1 MMYLAQNWHNVL
13 TEMPPIKS
21 LLLSALIRD
30 EARRLGF
37 FKVGFAPA
45 TVLPTA
51 DKFMSCLAQG
61 LHGEMAYI
69 ERQAAKREDPR
80 LVFPSARSILVAAM
94 NYCTGDTLSD
104 DPLKG
109 RISRYAWGDDYHAT
123 VMARLKRL
131 LEFIRSRESSAEGL
145 CYVDTGP
152 VMEKVW
158 GTQTAIGWM
167 GKHTNL
173 IARDQG
179 SWFFLGTIL
188 LNLELE
194 YDCKEK
200 DFCGKC
206 TRCIHACPTGA
217 IAAPYVLDSRC
228 CISYLTIELR
238 GPIPRHLR
246 SLIGNRIYGCDDCQ
260 EVCPW
265 NRFAVKTSEREFY
278 PRDGNFMP
286 ELRQLISMSHEQFRY
301 QFNNSPMRRVKRDG
315 FVRNVVVALGN
326 SRRREAVPALGAA
339 LQDESPLVRSH
350 AAWGLGQIQDREAI
364 SLLES
369 SRRKETATDV
379 LEEIDLA
386 MGK

>member
-1 MMYLAQNWHNVL
+1 M
-13 TEMPPIKS
+13 
-21 LLLSALIRD
+21 
-30 EARRLGF
+30 GF

-45 TVLPTA
+45 AVLPNA
-51 DKFMSCLAQG
+51 EKFRSCLAQG
-61 LHGEMAYI
+61 FHGKIAYL

-80 LVFPSARSILVAAM
+80 LVFPEARSILVAAM

-109 RISRYAWGDDYHAT
+109 RISRYAWGDDYHAM
-123 VMARLKRL
+123 VMARLERL
-131 LEFIRSRESSAEGL
+131 LEFIRSRESCAKGL

-152 VMEKVW
+152 VMEKAW
-158 GTQTAIGWM
+158 GAQTEVGWM

-217 IAAPYVLDSRC
+217 IAAPYVLDSRL

-265 NRFAVKTSEREFY
+265 NRFAVNTPEREFY
-278 PRDGNFMP
+278 PREGNFMP
-286 ELRQLISMSHEQFRY
+286 ELLSLITMSPVQFSH
-301 QFNNSPMRRVKRDG
+301 QSKNSSMRRVKRDG

-339 LQDESPLVRSH
+339 LQDNSPLVRSH
-350 AAWGLGQIQDREAI
+350 AAWALGQIPDREAMN
-364 SLLES
+364 LLES
-369 SRRKETATDV
+369 ARRLETVTAV
-379 LEEIDLA
+379 LEEIRLA
-386 MGK
+386 LEN